1 MPPRAH
7 IARKL
12 VSVCHRLAEQG
23 LVTATDGNV
32 SARLGRGRFLVTPT
46 GLNKGKLTARDLVEV
61 NAAGQRVVGRRTAST
76 EIGMHLFI
84 YRERPDVQAVVH
96 AHPTYATGFAVA
108 HLSLTAPLLPEVVI
122 GLGEI
127 PVAPYGTPSTPELAE
142 TLLPFVKTANAV
154 LLGNHGAVT
163 FGGNLEEAYSRMEK
177 VEQAACIAFVARL
190 LGGEKPL
197 AAQDV
202 EKLRGLTGK
211 GSGETPTEP
220 FSRT

>member
-1 MPPRAH
+1 MPSRAH
-7 IARKL
+7 IARQL
-12 VSVCHRLAEQG
+12 VSICHRLYERG

-32 SARLGRGRFLVTPT
+32 SARLGHGRLLVTPT

-61 NAAGQRVVGRRTAST
+61 DAEGMRAGGPRPATT
-76 EIGMHLFI
+76 ELGMHLFI

-96 AHPTYATGFAVA
+96 AHPPYATGFAVA
-108 HLSLTAPLLPEVVI
+108 HLPLTAPLLPEVII

-127 PVAPYGTPSTPELAE
+127 PLAPYGTPSTPELVE
-142 TLLPFVKTANAV
+142 TLIPFVKTANAI

-163 FGGNLEEAYSRMEK
+163 FGGNLEEAYFRMEK

-197 AAQDV
+197 AALDV
-202 EKLRGLTGK
+202 EKLHALVGKSRG
-211 GSGETPTEP
+211 
-220 FSRT
+220 